1 MNILDDK
8 TLADLCG
15 IDEKSLK
22 EIERDFAPVRARI
35 QACLD
40 KQPKFI
46 TLKQA
51 QEQINKFNE

>member
-15 IDEKSLK
+15 INKDSLK
-22 EIERDFAPVRARI
+22 EIERDFTPVRARI

-40 KQPKFI
+40 KQPKFV

-51 QEQINKFNE
+51 QKQINKFNE